1 MPYGTVKP
9 KINIKSLPFKILK
22 SANNVKL
29 YATDLDDY
37 ALNRASE
44 RLKEFNGNF
53 KLIKSNFKDFQKIV
67 EENGI
72 KGFDGIILDLGVSS
86 FQLDDKSRGFS
97 YLAEDE
103 ILDMR
108 MDNTSPF
115 SALTV
120 VNEYSE
126 KELAKIFFE
135 YGEERF
141 SNQIAR
147 KICEIRKNK
156 QITTCGELVEIIKSV
171 IPKKLQLDGHPAK
184 RVFQAIRIEVNGE
197 LKELKETVINM
208 VKALNKGGRIA
219 ILTFHSLEDRL
230 VKQAFKELET
240 DCICPKNFPVC
251 VCGKKREIKI
261 INSKPITASTE
272 ELNENSRSKSAKL
285 RIAEKI

>member
-1 MPYGTVKP
+1 MTDGLKHYSVMLKECIDALKVKDNGVYFDGTLGGAGH
-9 KINIKSLPFKILK
+9 SYQILK

-147 KICEIRKNK
+147 KICEIRKK
-156 QITTCGELVEIIKSV
+156 I
-171 IPKKLQLDGHPAK
+171 
-184 RVFQAIRIEVNGE
+184 
-197 LKELKETVINM
+197 
-208 VKALNKGGRIA
+208 GR
-219 ILTFHSLEDRL
+219 
-230 VKQAFKELET
+230 
-240 DCICPKNFPVC
+240 
-251 VCGKKREIKI
+251 
-261 INSKPITASTE
+261 ASC
-272 ELNENSRSKSAKL
+272 R
-285 RIAEKI
+285 